1 MAFKLNT
8 LHIFGYGETQVI
20 GQDGETNIN
29 KKAPNDVLTLLQP
42 VVDNVYSFKPAEN
55 PAINEYHAINIF
67 VDLFSDYV
75 PKDSENKSWRTQYEQ
90 LDQNAIDVLVAE
102 VLAYEKPTQ
111 QKHSETTTQPT
122 ETTTQP

>member
-20 GQDGETNIN
+20 GQNDGVNVN
-29 KKAPNDVLTLLQP
+29 KKAPNDVLTFLQP
-42 VVDNVYSFKPAEN
+42 VVDNVYSFKPQDN

-75 PKDSENKSWRTQYEQ
+75 PKDSADNSWRTPYED

-102 VLAYEKPTQ
+102 VMAYEKPIN
-111 QKHSETTTQPT
+111 T

>member
-29 KKAPNDVLTLLQP
+29 KKAPNDVLTFLQP

-75 PKDSENKSWRTQYEQ
+75 PKDSENKSWRTPYSE
-90 LDQNAIDVLVAE
+90 LDQNAIDVLAAE

-111 QKHSETTTQPT
+111 PT